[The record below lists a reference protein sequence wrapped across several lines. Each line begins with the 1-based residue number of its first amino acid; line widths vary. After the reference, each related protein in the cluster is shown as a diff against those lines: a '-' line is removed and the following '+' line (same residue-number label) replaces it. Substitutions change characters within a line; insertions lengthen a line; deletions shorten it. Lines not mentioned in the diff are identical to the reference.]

1 MSEIKTL
8 RDTVKTMDCLAQ
20 RGLSQIEAIA
30 RLAILSLETPDG
42 QRNTDAL
49 SHALRV
55 IADMAFR
62 TGDSVS
68 FEADEVGCRY
78 VDDAH
83 ARRLVASSSRDPGAV
98 QASPV
103 SNASQKEPV

>member
-1 MSEIKTL
+1 MSEIQTL

-20 RGLSQIEAIA
+20 RGFDQIEAIA

-42 QRNTDAL
+42 QRNTEAL

-62 TGDSVS
+62 TGDSIS
-68 FEADEVGCRY
+68 FEADEVGCRF

-83 ARRLVASSSRDPGAV
+83 ARRLVASSSREPGSV
-98 QASPV
+98 HASPLA
-103 SNASQKEPV
+103 NASQKEPV